1 MIENILNIN
10 PKKTGII
17 LLISNIVICMLST
30 ALWYFPRKYQIP
42 VANLDELFY
51 LDNEQNI
58 PTYYSVL
65 QLLLATLC
73 VYLVV
78 YIKKFNKDRFLP
90 HWTGLCI
97 GMFLLSADE
106 FIMLHE
112 KLKRF
117 TFHIFP
123 KDSFFYSGSW
133 VTMAIML
140 VAVVGIFYIYFFLKL
155 PPRTRYLYLLS
166 GFIFLAGALILERI
180 GFSVLEIY
188 GRKREFVLITMAEE
202 FMEMSGI
209 TLFIYATLDYLKS
222 MMTSFKISFN
232 PKPSSQTDAAKE

>member
-10 PKKTGII
+10 PRKTATT
-17 LLISNIVICMLST
+17 LLISNIIICLLST

-51 LDNEQNI
+51 LDNEQNV

-65 QLLLATLC
+65 QLLLATFC
-73 VYLVV
+73 IFLVV
-78 YIKKFNKDRFLP
+78 YTKKYSKDRFLP
-90 HWTGLCI
+90 HWIGLCI

-123 KDSFFYSGSW
+123 KDSFFYSSSW
-133 VTMAIML
+133 VTMAVIL
-140 VAVVGIFYIYFFLKL
+140 VAVVGVFYIHFFIKL

-166 GFIFLAGALILERI
+166 GVIFLIGALILERI

-188 GRKREFVLITMAEE
+188 DRKREFVLITMAEE

-222 MMTSFKISFN
+222 MMTSFKILFN
-232 PKPSSQTDAAKE
+232 PKASSLLDGSKE